1 MANYNVDIGISV
13 TGQNGLKTLETKLK
27 KITQEVKDAEK
38 AFVDFNQR
46 LKSFD
51 QRRQD
56 RKKLELDLLK
66 SSRSRL
72 LAEKKFNEESQAG
85 NRIARQKTAEFL
97 KQQRILKAGG
107 NQFPGGVGP
116 QQAPLQGPRQAP
128 GFQGVAAKRV
138 EAQVR
143 RNAQA
148 SIEAARRVSQIEL
161 ALDRKLEMAGLEREM
176 NIFKNKEKLAVQSFN
191 NEKKRNKQQV
201 ADFDKRLRQATTARS
216 AAGKQKSKNRS
227 DLALGIGFPLLFGG
241 GAGSIAGGALGA
253 LGGGGMGGQVLGSA
267 IGGQLDQFAQRTTSL
282 AQALRG
288 AGDVTAELEGFI
300 GVLNSETSRR
310 IRNLQESG
318 QTARAADAAFKELS
332 KNYWRG

>member
-116 QQAPLQGPRQAP
+116 QQAPLQGPQQAP

-143 RNAQA
+143 RNAQV
-148 SIEAARRVSQIEL
+148 SIEAAKKVSP
-161 ALDRKLEMAGLEREM
+161 DRAG
-176 NIFKNKEKLAVQSFN
+176 
-191 NEKKRNKQQV
+191 
-201 ADFDKRLRQATTARS
+201 AR
-216 AAGKQKSKNRS
+216 
-227 DLALGIGFPLLFGG
+227 
-241 GAGSIAGGALGA
+241 
-253 LGGGGMGGQVLGSA
+253 
-267 IGGQLDQFAQRTTSL
+267 
-282 AQALRG
+282 
-288 AGDVTAELEGFI
+288 
-300 GVLNSETSRR
+300 
-310 IRNLQESG
+310 
-318 QTARAADAAFKELS
+318 
-332 KNYWRG
+332 